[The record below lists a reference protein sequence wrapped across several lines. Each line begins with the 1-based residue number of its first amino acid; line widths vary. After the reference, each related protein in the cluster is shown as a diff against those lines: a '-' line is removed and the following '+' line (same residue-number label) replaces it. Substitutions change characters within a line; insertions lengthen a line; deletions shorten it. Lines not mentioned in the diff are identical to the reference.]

1 LNFFLLVQMKYAV
14 LLVAAVALFGAV
26 CGQNW
31 TLQEYRHPKHPCVW
45 TIEMDAKSLL
55 RHNVYKLWVNSWF
68 VRFSVENDNGDMMHN
83 EIYRPDIVSK
93 DTLNASYVRH
103 FTYDSYSCEYEQDV
117 LVDIYKEHFLE
128 YIKSFTIFED
138 SRMALTFIPEGQ
150 NFTNKSTGR
159 INEDDDDEYTVY
171 FNNYTGLPDRDSFS
185 LFVDKDNYVK
195 AIVVDNDKPGERV
208 VVKFK
213 YGYEAEL
220 SEFAFKEEYIQNCT
234 DNNIMKTPKP
244 HSEVCAASTLNALL
258 AVVFAFLAF
267 FALF

>member
-1 LNFFLLVQMKYAV
+1 MKCAV

-26 CGQNW
+26 NAQNW

-68 VRFSVENDNGDMMHN
+68 VRFSVENDNGDLMYN
-83 EIYRPDIVSK
+83 EIYRPDVVSK
-93 DTLNASYVRH
+93 DTLNYSYVRH
-103 FTYDSYSCEYEQDV
+103 FFYDGASCDYEQDV
-117 LVDIYKEHFLE
+117 LVETYKDHFLE
-128 YIKSFTIFED
+128 VIKAFTIFED
-138 SRMALTFIPEGQ
+138 PRMALTFIPVGQ

-159 INEDDDDEYTVY
+159 IEEDDDDEYTVY
-171 FNNYTGLPDRDSFS
+171 FNNFTGLPDRDSFS

-195 AIVVDNDKPGERV
+195 AIVVDNNKPGERV

-213 YGYEAEL
+213 YEYKAEL

-234 DNNIMKTPKP
+234 DNNVMKTPKP
-244 HSEVCAASTLNALL
+244 NSQICAASTLNALL
-258 AVVFAFLAF
+258 AVVIAALAL